1 MSKRNI
7 GFRTFPRSNFLLKMW
22 LANDLRASLVQY
34 FEIFI
39 LNNTQNF
46 CLFDTYKPA
55 KLAASLNSQALEK

>member
-1 MSKRNI
+1 
-7 GFRTFPRSNFLLKMW
+7 MW

-39 LNNTQNF
+39 LDNTQNF